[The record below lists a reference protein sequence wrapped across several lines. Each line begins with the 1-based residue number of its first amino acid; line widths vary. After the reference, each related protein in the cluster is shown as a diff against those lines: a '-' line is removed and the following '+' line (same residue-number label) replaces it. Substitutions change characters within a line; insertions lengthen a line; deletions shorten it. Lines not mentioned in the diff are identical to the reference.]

1 MVKRAKKKAAS
12 KPGIPRETKT
22 FESLSGSDALA
33 ILKILSDRS
42 AKLAQEIDAIAR
54 ELLSHVNM
62 DEVAANV
69 QMELEFIDVEDVWD
83 KSGATSRGYV
93 DPGDAA
99 WEMFEEALEP
109 FQKEMD
115 KYKQLSMLKEA
126 EITCQGM
133 LKGIYLFDKESSTE
147 YKNWAIDAPAE
158 YFGLILGDWKKL
170 FAGQP
175 SFSNMKAFLETHCPN
190 WAEWATKSLRSRQ
203 Q

>member
-1 MVKRAKKKAAS
+1 MAKRAKKKATS
-12 KPGIPRETKT
+12 NPGIPRKTKT
-22 FESLSGSDALA
+22 LDSLSGSDALA
-33 ILKILSDRS
+33 IIKILSDRS
-42 AKLAQEIDAIAR
+42 PKLAQEIDAIAR

-99 WEMFEEALEP
+99 WERFEEALEP

-115 KYKQLSMLKEA
+115 KYKQLSMLREA
-126 EITCQGM
+126 EITCQGI

-147 YKNWAIDAPAE
+147 YKNWAIDAPGE
-158 YFGLILGDWKKL
+158 YFGLILSNWKKL
-170 FAGQP
+170 FPRQSGL
-175 SFSNMKAFLETHCPN
+175 SNMKAFLETHCPN
-190 WAEWATKSLRSRQ
+190 WAEWAIKSIRSRWQ
-203 Q
+203 